1 MVILRLAI
9 PSDGEL
15 YESTLGFLRSS
26 GIFVERSSP
35 RRYTASIRGMP
46 NTIVMFQRTG
56 DIPSKVKEGSVDL
69 GVTGLDRYLEMG
81 VDLGGS
87 SLVMEDLGYSKC
99 ELVVAVPDSW
109 VDVTSVDDLVD
120 LSVTFREQGREF
132 RIATKYPNL
141 VQRHFFNRGVNYF
154 SMVESSGT
162 LEAAPAMGF
171 ADMIADISASGTTLR
186 ENRLKTITGGSIL
199 SSQACIVGNRSNIGL
214 DSESLKDAR
223 YLLEHIEGYIRSKEF
238 FSITSNIKTDSP
250 DSTAG
255 QIREKPWISGLKG
268 PTIAKV
274 YTADGES
281 WYSVTVVVPTHRLI
295 EAIDSL
301 RQAGG
306 ETITVDQPRYV
317 FLSQGQAYDAWMRE

>member
-1 MVILRLAI
+1 MKIDEKILEYCKTYSTPDESILDELSEYTFENMEAANMISGNMVGNLLYILAKSIDAKKVLDVGMFTGYSALKLASAI

-46 NTIVMFQRTG
+46 NTVVMFQRTG

-81 VDLGGS
+81 VDLGES

-132 RIATKYPNL
+132 RIA
-141 VQRHFFNRGVNYF
+141 
-154 SMVESSGT
+154 
-162 LEAAPAMGF
+162 
-171 ADMIADISASGTTLR
+171 
-186 ENRLKTITGGSIL
+186 
-199 SSQACIVGNRSNIGL
+199 
-214 DSESLKDAR
+214 SL
-223 YLLEHIEGYIRSKEF
+223 
-238 FSITSNIKTDSP
+238 
-250 DSTAG
+250 
-255 QIREKPWISGLKG
+255 
-268 PTIAKV
+268 
-274 YTADGES
+274 
-281 WYSVTVVVPTHRLI
+281 
-295 EAIDSL
+295 
-301 RQAGG
+301 
-306 ETITVDQPRYV
+306 
-317 FLSQGQAYDAWMRE
+317 